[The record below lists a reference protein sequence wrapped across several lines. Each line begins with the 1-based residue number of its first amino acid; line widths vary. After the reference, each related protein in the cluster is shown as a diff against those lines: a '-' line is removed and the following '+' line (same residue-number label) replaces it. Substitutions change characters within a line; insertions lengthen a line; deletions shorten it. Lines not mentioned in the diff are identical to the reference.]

1 MLFTTPKIQRLNYQ
15 LVRVIIALK
24 CKLKKGQEPSKTLC
38 VTGIS
43 GTLDYTAT
51 FTSVK
56 NYFLNMFMWQ
66 LCMPINSIERL
77 NYKLINLTNVLYY
90 TIRFIVNSII

>member
-1 MLFTTPKIQRLNYQ
+1 MLLTTPKIQRLNYQ

-43 GTLDYTAT
+43 GTLDYTAP
-51 FTSVK
+51 FTSEK
-56 NYFLNMFMWQ
+56 TYFLNIFMWQ
-66 LCMPINSIERL
+66 LYMPIKSIVRL
-77 NYKLINLTNVLYY
+77 NYKLINLTNVLYFI
-90 TIRFIVNSII
+90 IRFNVNLII